1 MNNKKDYILYI
12 LIAVFLFSLGVL
24 TCLLL
29 TKESS
34 SDKDVSSEEINDD
47 WDKWD
52 IKINYD
58 SVNDSNILD
67 DNIENNN
74 QSNNTVNND
83 KNLNNKNV
91 VETYSKKDTTII
103 NTFENT
109 LSEVNN
115 QNNDKTFT
123 ESAKATFINIVDF
136 LFYDGTINGITFKEL
151 TDKGK
156 SKVLELATKIDAAIE
171 KRIPG
176 YKDAIAKG
184 TNSAFNKAS
193 ELIKKG
199 ANNLDGFLKSHL
211 DEYDYNA
218 LIDAKDELILYS
230 KNAVSFVGDV
240 GSNLFNNAKDKLNN
254 WYQNFK
260 KENE

>member
-1 MNNKKDYILYI
+1 MNNRKDYFLYI

-29 TKESS
+29 TKDNSG
-34 SDKDVSSEEINDD
+34 DKETLKEEVNDD

-58 SVNDSNILD
+58 SINNSDIINDNSNQNNIVNDNKVL
-67 DNIENNN
+67 E
-74 QSNNTVNND
+74 D
-83 KNLNNKNV
+83 KNVLPT
-91 VETYSKKDTTII
+91 ETYSKKDTTII
-103 NTFENT
+103 NNLENT

-115 QNNDKTFT
+115 QSNNKTFA
-123 ESAKATFINIVDF
+123 ESAKATFVNIVDF
-136 LFYDGTINGITFKEL
+136 LFYDGAINGITFKEL

-156 SKVLELATKIDAAIE
+156 SKVLELAAKIDAVIE

-176 YKDAIAKG
+176 YKDTIAKG

-199 ANNLDGFLKSHL
+199 VNDLDGFLKSHL

-230 KNAVSFVGDV
+230 KNAISFVGDV

-260 KENE
+260 KEKE